1 MLWPIK
7 TCYGNS
13 DDGAVDEDIDGP
25 DNEYDNELTTGSSD
39 SLPINIT
46 FTDTDLIRLHCISE
60 LRSLQKISSECDRL
74 AVQVD
79 TLPGRNSIPARD
91 LSVDLRALS
100 LDVAKLLTV
109 VACKSYRMSVNEFLT
124 LHHELCQVF
133 DDVERDAIAYLDLG
147 F

>member
-1 MLWPIK
+1 M
-7 TCYGNS
+7 
-13 DDGAVDEDIDGP
+13 
-25 DNEYDNELTTGSSD
+25 
-39 SLPINIT
+39 
-46 FTDTDLIRLHCISE
+46 
-60 LRSLQKISSECDRL
+60 
-74 AVQVD
+74 D

-124 LHHELCQVF
+124 LHHELVQVF

>member
-1 MLWPIK
+1 M
-7 TCYGNS
+7 
-13 DDGAVDEDIDGP
+13 
-25 DNEYDNELTTGSSD
+25 
-39 SLPINIT
+39 
-46 FTDTDLIRLHCISE
+46 
-60 LRSLQKISSECDRL
+60 
-74 AVQVD
+74 D

-109 VACKSYRMSVNEFLT
+109 VACKSYRMYMAEFLT
-124 LHHELCQVF
+124 LHHELVQVF